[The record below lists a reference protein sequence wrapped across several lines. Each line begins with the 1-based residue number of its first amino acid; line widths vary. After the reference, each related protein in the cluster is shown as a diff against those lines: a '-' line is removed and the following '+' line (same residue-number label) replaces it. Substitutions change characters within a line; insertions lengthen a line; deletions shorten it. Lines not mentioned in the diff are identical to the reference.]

1 MTTLFLVLMLAA
13 ACAADT
19 GRGEVTV
26 STCGTTAHVHPGGTL
41 VVRLPSQVT
50 TGYVWSVKS
59 QSGGVVEALGEPRT
73 ERQHGNAGNAGNTG
87 NAGDTGNAGNT
98 GDAGDIDGGT
108 EVQVFRFRAISK
120 GHGGIV
126 FHNKRPFEKDKP
138 PLKTCTFQVEVE
150 E

>member
-1 MTTLFLVLMLAA
+1 MTAARLEVVMTTLFLVLMLAA

-73 ERQHGNAGNAGNTG
+73 ERQPGNAGNTG
-87 NAGDTGNAGNT
+87 NTGN
-98 GDAGDIDGGT
+98 AGDIDGGT